1 MTRLAHPATIFA
13 MRSRILCPLLLLV
26 FAASLIGQSQEVP
39 DTPAQRSAQA
49 TPAPQ
54 VHKPKPSPERDA
66 IMATGERLLF
76 KSHDP
81 AKSVDEFKKVIKMDP
96 WYGQGYML
104 LGLAQM
110 QLQHWADA
118 QWAFEEA
125 TKVEPGNAKAFVG
138 VGSALNEQ
146 HEYASAQK
154 ALEHSLEMAP
164 ESAEAHYELARTL
177 AATGK
182 WDLAAPHVQRAIALN
197 PDYAGPHAL
206 MGNIYIQNGNPEAA
220 LHEFEEC
227 LRLDPQGRLAPQVRQ
242 MISQLKKVLAE
253 Q

>member
-1 MTRLAHPATIFA
+1 
-13 MRSRILCPLLLLV
+13 
-26 FAASLIGQSQEVP
+26 
-39 DTPAQRSAQA
+39 
-49 TPAPQ
+49 
-54 VHKPKPSPERDA
+54 
-66 IMATGERLLF
+66 MATGERLLF

-81 AKSVDEFKKVIKMDP
+81 AKSVEEFKKVIKMDP
-96 WYGQGYML
+96 WYGQAYML

-110 QLQHWADA
+110 QLQHWSDA

-146 HEYASAQK
+146 HDYPAAQK
-154 ALEHSLEMAP
+154 ALEHSLEMDP
-164 ESAEAHYELARTL
+164 ESAEGHYELARTL

-206 MGNIYIQNGNPEAA
+206 MGNIYIQDENPQAA
-220 LHEFEEC
+220 LQEFEEC
-227 LRLDPQGRLAPQVRQ
+227 LRLDPKGSLAPEVKQ
-242 MISQLKKVLAE
+242 MIAQLKKVLS
-253 Q
+253 QQ

>member
-1 MTRLAHPATIFA
+1 MSYTFLGTLFCFA
-13 MRSRILCPLLLLV
+13 LGACVLC
-26 FAASLIGQSQEVP
+26 GQSASS
-39 DTPAQRSAQA
+39 DSSSKAQA
-49 TPAPQ
+49 APSPVPQ
-54 VHKPKPSPERDA
+54 VHKPKPSAERDA

-125 TKVEPGNAKAFVG
+125 SKVEPGNAKAFVG

-146 HEYASAQK
+146 HEYAAAQK
-154 ALEHSLEMAP
+154 ALEHSLDMDP

-182 WDLAAPHVQRAIALN
+182 WDLAAPHVQRALALN

-206 MGNIYIQNGNPEAA
+206 MGNIYLQNENPEAA

-227 LRLDPQGRLAPQVRQ
+227 LRLDPKGPQAPEVKQ
-242 MISQLKKVLAE
+242 MIAQLKKVLAE

>member
-1 MTRLAHPATIFA
+1 MLWKLVSITVIPFALTGLMLAQTGTSTSSSSVPNSSPSPSPA
-13 MRSRILCPLLLLV
+13 
-26 FAASLIGQSQEVP
+26 
-39 DTPAQRSAQA
+39 
-49 TPAPQ
+49 

-66 IMATGERLLF
+66 AMATGERLLF

-81 AKSVDEFKKVIKMDP
+81 AKSVDEFKKVIKIDP

-110 QLQHWADA
+110 QLQHWSDA

-125 TKVEPGNAKAFVG
+125 TKVEPGNGKAFLG
-138 VGSALNEQ
+138 VGSALNEE
-146 HEYASAQK
+146 HDYAAAQK
-154 ALEHSLEMAP
+154 ALEHSLDLNP
-164 ESAEAHYELARTL
+164 ESPEAHYELARTL

-182 WDLAAPHVQRAIALN
+182 WDLAAPHAQRAIALN

-206 MGNIYIQNGNPEAA
+206 MGNVYVQNDDPQAA
-220 LHEFEEC
+220 LREFEEC
-227 LRLDPQGRLAPQVRQ
+227 LRLDPNGSLAPSVKQ
-242 MISQLKKVLAE
+242 MIAQLKKVLAE

>member
-1 MTRLAHPATIFA
+1 MMSRTFACALVISCTLAGLSLAQTGTSSSLSSTP
-13 MRSRILCPLLLLV
+13 
-26 FAASLIGQSQEVP
+26 AASPSP
-39 DTPAQRSAQA
+39 TPA
-49 TPAPQ
+49 
-54 VHKPKPSPERDA
+54 VHKPNPSLQRDA
-66 IMATGERLLF
+66 TMATGERLLF
-76 KSHDP
+76 KFHDP
-81 AKSVDEFKKVIKMDP
+81 AKAVDEFKKVTKIDP

-110 QLQHWADA
+110 QLQHWSDA

-125 TKVEPGNAKAFVG
+125 TKVEPGSAKAFLG

-146 HEYASAQK
+146 HDYVGAQK
-154 ALEHSLEMAP
+154 ALEHSLDLNPAL
-164 ESAEAHYELARTL
+164 AEAHYELARTL

-182 WDLAAPHVQRAIALN
+182 WDLAAPHAQRAVTLN

-206 MGNIYIQNGNPEAA
+206 LGNFYVQNEDPRAA

-227 LRLDPQGRLAPQVRQ
+227 LRLDPNGSLAPSVKQ
-242 MISQLKKVLAE
+242 MIAQLKKVLAE

>member
-1 MTRLAHPATIFA
+1 MTERSFLRRMSHTFLGTVFYFALGACLLCAQSTAPDSSSKEQPTPSPA
-13 MRSRILCPLLLLV
+13 
-26 FAASLIGQSQEVP
+26 
-39 DTPAQRSAQA
+39 
-49 TPAPQ
+49 Q

-81 AKSVDEFKKVIKMDP
+81 AKSVEEFKKVIKMDP

-110 QLQHWADA
+110 QLQHWSDA

-125 TKVEPGNAKAFVG
+125 TKVEPGNPKAFVG

-146 HEYASAQK
+146 HNYAAAQK
-154 ALEHSLEMAP
+154 ALEHSLEMNP

-206 MGNIYIQNGNPEAA
+206 MGNIYIQDENPQAA

-227 LRLDPQGRLAPQVRQ
+227 LRLDPNGSQAPQIKQ
-242 MISQLKKVLAE
+242 MIAQLKKVLSE
-253 Q
+253 R

>member
-1 MTRLAHPATIFA
+1 MLWKLVSITVIPFALTGLMLAQTGTSTSSSSVPNSSPSPSPA
-13 MRSRILCPLLLLV
+13 
-26 FAASLIGQSQEVP
+26 
-39 DTPAQRSAQA
+39 
-49 TPAPQ
+49 

-66 IMATGERLLF
+66 AMATGERLLF

-81 AKSVDEFKKVIKMDP
+81 AKSVDEFKKVIKIDP

-110 QLQHWADA
+110 QLQHWSDA

-125 TKVEPGNAKAFVG
+125 TKVEPGNGKAFLG
-138 VGSALNEQ
+138 VGSALNEE
-146 HEYASAQK
+146 HDYAAAQK
-154 ALEHSLEMAP
+154 ALEHSLDLNP
-164 ESAEAHYELARTL
+164 ESPEAHYELARTL

-182 WDLAAPHVQRAIALN
+182 WDLAAPHAQRAIALN

-206 MGNIYIQNGNPEAA
+206 MGNVYVQNDDPQAA
-220 LHEFEEC
+220 LREFEEC
-227 LRLDPQGRLAPQVRQ
+227 LRLDPNGSLAPSGKQ
-242 MISQLKKVLAE
+242 MIAQLKKVLAE